1 MVPWM
6 KQEGSALEVLGALA
20 AAWWLLWGA
29 WWLGHALIVYG
40 LPQVGLGLGI
50 SLKKQG
56 AWAVVTGATSG
67 IGRSYAHELAR
78 RGLNIV
84 LISRDMSKLCR
95 EAEEIERLHGKE
107 TRIIQVDFTGGLEIY
122 EAVESALKGLEIG
135 ILVNNVGMFGKN
147 AVRKLLDQ
155 EDLGKGIT
163 DIINCNMLSVSQM
176 TRIILPQMIARG
188 CGVIINISSEF
199 GKYPVPFTTMYG
211 ATKAFI
217 NSFSQSVAIEYQSS
231 GVIVQTLTP
240 LMVSSNMNQLETKR
254 FVVMSPEAFVREA
267 LDTVGVS
274 NFTSGC
280 LIHFIQSLLLSPF
293 FSNSK
298 YIFWIVNFFQPLL
311 RAFRRP

>member
-95 EAEEIERLHGKE
+95 EAEEIERLH
-107 TRIIQVDFTGGLEIY
+107 
-122 EAVESALKGLEIG
+122 
-135 ILVNNVGMFGKN
+135 VNNVGMFGKN